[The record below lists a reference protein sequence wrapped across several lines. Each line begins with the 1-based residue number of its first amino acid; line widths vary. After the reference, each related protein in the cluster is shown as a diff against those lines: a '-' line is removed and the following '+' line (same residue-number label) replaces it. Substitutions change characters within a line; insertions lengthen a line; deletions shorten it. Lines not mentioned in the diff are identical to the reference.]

1 MNYKIKHSIKKS
13 KTVLIVAAVVWFALT
28 IFFIAPLSVSTV
40 DATTDGVFNF
50 GICVTNMI
58 ANIGNIGGN
67 LSTALSSGYIGT
79 FLKID
84 MYFTI
89 AVLLFTV
96 VGFTKAMP
104 KHEYA
109 DIEHGSSD
117 WSEKGE
123 QYSLLSKNKGI
134 LLAEKNFLPVNKRG
148 NINVMVVG
156 RFWFW

>member
-13 KTVLIVAAVVWFALT
+13 KTVLIVAAIVWFALT
-28 IFFIAPLSVSTV
+28 IFFVTPLSVSIV
-40 DATTDGVFNF
+40 DATTNGVFNF
-50 GICVTNMI
+50 GDAVANLVS
-58 ANIGNIGGN
+58 NIGNIGGN
-67 LSTALSSGYIGT
+67 LSTAFGADYFGT
-79 FLKID
+79 FLKTN

-96 VGFTKAMP
+96 VGFTKAIP

-134 LLAEKNFLPVNKRG
+134 LLAEKNYLPVDKRG